1 MSDRTYTPAALHVLA
16 IGEQRG
22 PWQLPPLHRLEV
34 IYHTPATVRVRLPD
48 RSPKTFPQADVF
60 ALETDGD
67 WALAQR
73 DYAGLQVA
81 LDELAADLRTLGAYS
96 RRLEQ
101 AGREAANPLS
111 PTVIRTSL
119 DPDVTPPARATWPTF
134 APPRLNRYGL
144 ERHTAKMLYYAE
156 GHDPVRQSNAGQAN
170 HILCRSDADWAR
182 VTARMRRVQ
191 RALGAWWLRLATLS
205 TYQECRYRKA
215 GYGLTEP
222 VAVTGLDGQRYLI
235 ASADYETE
243 QPRLELG
250 NGLILL
256 GEVSRAQLARLAAVD
271 RCDEPPAHW
280 KAWQDSSDGPERWVV
295 WSRDPALGPE
305 GGPVDLRSRI
315 PAIAAQLREA
325 LAAKRGLEAA
335 APRVSALRPLETP
348 RP

>member
-22 PWQLPPLHRLEV
+22 PWRLAPISRLEV
-34 IYHTPATVRVRLPD
+34 AYHTPCSVRVRKPD
-48 RSPKTFPQADVF
+48 GMLKTMPQAEVF
-60 ALETDGD
+60 ALETEAD

-73 DYAGLQVA
+73 EYAALQTA

-101 AGREAANPLS
+101 ADREAANPLS

-119 DPDVTPPARATWPTF
+119 DPDTPPLPRARWPMF
-134 APPRLNRYGL
+134 ALPRLNRYGL
-144 ERHTAKMLYYAE
+144 ERHTPKMLYYAE
-156 GHDPVRQSNAGQAN
+156 GYDLVWQSNAGQAN
-170 HILCRSDADWAR
+170 HILCRTDADWAR

-191 RALGAWWLRLATLS
+191 RAQGAWWLLLATLS

-215 GYGLTEP
+215 GYGFTEP
-222 VAVTGLDGQRYLI
+222 ITVTALNGQRYRI
-235 ASADYETE
+235 APADYATE
-243 QPRLELG
+243 EPRLELG

-256 GEVSRAQLARLAAVD
+256 GEVTRAQLASLAAVE
-271 RCDEPPAHW
+271 RCEEPPPHW
-280 KAWQDSSDGPERWVV
+280 SAWQDSSDQQARWVV

-325 LAAKRGLEAA
+325 LAARRGLEAA
-335 APRVSALRPLETP
+335 APRVSALRPLGTP
-348 RP
+348 RA